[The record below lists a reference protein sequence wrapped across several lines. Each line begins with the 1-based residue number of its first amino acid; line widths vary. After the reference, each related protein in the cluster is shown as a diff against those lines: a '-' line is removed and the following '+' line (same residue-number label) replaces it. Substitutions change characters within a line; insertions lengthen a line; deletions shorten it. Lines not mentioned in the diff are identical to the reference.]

1 VITFDCRDEVL
12 FDDSDTS
19 GDEADAKVDVPV
31 EDRDDDVSD
40 RYAINFTVR
49 IKKSSGRELV
59 LRCVA
64 EDGLTVL
71 SSRVES
77 FPDNTQQISGPVI
90 ESLADELQDAFVGFL
105 EERLVDRD
113 LTAFIVQYA
122 ADKEQREYMHWLK
135 SLLEFSEDP
144 H

>member
-1 VITFDCRDEVL
+1 MQ
-12 FDDSDTS
+12 
-19 GDEADAKVDVPV
+19 
-31 EDRDDDVSD
+31 
-40 RYAINFTVR
+40 
-49 IKKSSGRELV
+49 IKKSSGRKLV

-71 SSRVES
+71 SSHVES
-77 FPDNTQQISGPVI
+77 LAHNFSQLSNPVI
-90 ESLADELQDAFVGFL
+90 ESLADDLQEAFVGFI
-105 EERLVDRD
+105 EERLIDRD
-113 LTAFIVQYA
+113 LVTAFIVQYT

>member
-1 VITFDCRDEVL
+1 MITFDCRDEVV
-12 FDDSDTS
+12 FDDSDNT
-19 GDEADAKVDVPV
+19 GDEADDSDVSV
-31 EDRDDDVSD
+31 EDPDTDISD
-40 RYAINFTVR
+40 RYGINFTVQ
-49 IKKSSGRELV
+49 IKKSSGRKLV

-71 SSRVES
+71 SSHVES
-77 FPDNTQQISGPVI
+77 LAHNSSQLSNPVI
-90 ESLADELQDAFVGFL
+90 ESLADDLQEAFVGFL
-105 EERLVDRD
+105 EERLIDRD